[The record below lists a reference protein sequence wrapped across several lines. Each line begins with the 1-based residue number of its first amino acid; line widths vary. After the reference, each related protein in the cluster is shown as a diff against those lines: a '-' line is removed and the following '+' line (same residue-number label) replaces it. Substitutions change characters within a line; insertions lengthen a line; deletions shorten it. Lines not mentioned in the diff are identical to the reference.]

1 MSKNMQ
7 KKKCKADFRFEM
19 DFLLIVPKV
28 ELEKL

>member
-1 MSKNMQ
+1 MSRNMQ
-7 KKKCKADFRFEM
+7 KKRKADFRFEM

>member
-7 KKKCKADFRFEM
+7 KKCKADFRFEM